1 VSFEIDSVENRV
13 GTIIC
18 TPDAVY
24 RMAVLAL
31 PGFSDGT
38 LGAGLAIV
46 WSVVL
51 ATVTVRYRSGATSRE
66 RCYLTLSMGSF
77 WLVYS
82 LLHLSTATGGTIE
95 IAVVVLSL
103 GLFTAGAG
111 VGVRWWRIRS
121 VETDPQATT

>member
-1 VSFEIDSVENRV
+1 
-13 GTIIC
+13 
-18 TPDAVY
+18 
-24 RMAVLAL
+24 MAVLAL
-31 PGFSDGT
+31 PGFSDAA

-51 ATVTVRYRSGATSRE
+51 TAVTVRYRSGATSRE

-77 WLVYS
+77 WLAYS
-82 LLHLSTATGGTIE
+82 LLQLSTATEGTIE

-111 VGVRWWRIRS
+111 AGVRRWRIRGAG
-121 VETDPQATT
+121 TDPQATT